1 MEGMMTG
8 VSSTPGHAFRKPRFA
23 VGDRVIAVGP
33 GNQHH
38 GQSGVVVEVVQ
49 ANPDYIYRYRVQ
61 FSEGSTWTFF
71 GFELENLN

>member
-1 MEGMMTG
+1 
-8 VSSTPGHAFRKPRFA
+8 
-23 VGDRVIAVGP
+23 VGP

-61 FSEGSTWTFF
+61 FNEGSTWTFF